1 MAFDPGTDDPLAQD
15 HVRQAFADWRTER
28 DKRELRDP
36 PRVVP
41 IRAEPVG
48 MDDRPFAPATPPRVI
63 IPKPERASR
72 FLSAASLAGQPVP
85 DRQWLARDMIPAR
98 NVTLLSG
105 DGGTGK
111 SLLSL
116 QLACAVALGGQ
127 WLGRA
132 VAGGHAVYMS
142 AEDELDELHRRLADI
157 VAAEGVTLADLDR
170 LTIRSLAG
178 EDALLARADGP
189 NAPLAPSALF
199 EELDAFLADLRPALL
214 VLDTLADL
222 FPGNENDR
230 AQARQFVGMLRGL
243 ALRHDCAIVLL
254 SHPSRSGL
262 STGSGDSG
270 STAWNNSVRSRLY
283 FERIAQ
289 DGIEVNPDARILR
302 TMKANYGRTGAEIP
316 LTWRDGVFIADATE
330 TGLDRM
336 AGNAKAERVFLKLL
350 QLFEE
355 QGRYVSASPSNAF
368 APTIFA
374 AHPQAESVTK
384 EALRQA
390 MEALFDRGQII
401 VAEHGKGA
409 KARSHI
415 AIARGNS
422 HA

>member
-1 MAFDPGTDDPLAQD
+1 MGYEPGTDDPLSQD
-15 HVRQAFADWRTER
+15 HVRQAFADWRAER

-48 MDDRPFAPATPPRVI
+48 MDDRPFAPATPPGVI
-63 IPKPERASR
+63 IPKAPRASR
-72 FLSAASLAGQPVP
+72 FLSAATLAGKPVP
-85 DRQWLARDMIPAR
+85 DRQWLVPDLIPAR

-116 QLACAVALGGQ
+116 QLACAVAMGGR
-127 WLGRA
+127 WIGRA
-132 VAGGHAVYMS
+132 VSGGHAVYLS
-142 AEDELDELHRRLADI
+142 AEDELDELHRRLAAI
-157 VAAEGVTLADLDR
+157 VAAEGATLADLDR

-178 EDALLARADGP
+178 EDALLAMSGAPG
-189 NAPLAPSALF
+189 APLAPSALL

-230 AQARQFVGMLRGL
+230 AQVRQFIGLVRGL

-254 SHPSRSGL
+254 SHPSRAGM

-283 FERIAQ
+283 FERIAA

-316 LTWRDGVFIADATE
+316 MTWRDGVFVADATE

-336 AGNAKAERVFLKLL
+336 AGNAKAERVFLELLAEFQAQKRRVNHAGGRTYAPNIFADHPKGGGITARAFRHAMENLL
-350 QLFEE
+350 QA
-355 QGRYVSASPSNAF
+355 GRIRIASEGPPSK
-368 APTIFA
+368 
-374 AHPQAESVTK
+374 V
-384 EALRQA
+384 RQYL
-390 MEALFDRGQII
+390 E
-401 VAEHGKGA
+401 VAE
-409 KARSHI
+409 
-415 AIARGNS
+415 
-422 HA
+422 